1 MVTEVKNT
9 RFDEFLEFPCQFNFK
24 VLGLAQEQLV
34 DDIMAVIRQHAEA
47 ADYSPTV
54 KPSGKG
60 TYHSVTV
67 QVTVTSKDHIELLYT
82 ELGKIELVRYVL

>member
-24 VLGLAQEQLV
+24 VLGLADARLV
-34 DDIMAVIRQHAEA
+34 DEVMMVIRQHADA
-47 ADYSPTV
+47 ADYSASV

-67 QVTVTSKDHIELLYT
+67 QVTVTSKSHIELLYT

>member
-24 VLGLAQEQLV
+24 VLGLADARLV
-34 DDIMAVIRQHAEA
+34 DEVMMVIRQHADA
-47 ADYSPTV
+47 ADYSPSV

-60 TYHSVTV
+60 NYHSVTV
-67 QVTVTSKDHIELLYT
+67 QVTVTSKSHIELLYT